1 MKESKENF
9 TEVLERLKWI
19 IEQAEKQGVERVA
32 ALIYATNKEAEAKPS
47 EILTCSNAFVR
58 LLLNCKHTKLWR
70 LEQAG
75 KIKKLSHGVYDLR
88 TVMNYKRESRNAEKP
103 KNQMKGEDR

>member
-19 IEQAEKQGVERVA
+19 IEQSEKQGVERVS
-32 ALIYATNKEAEAKPS
+32 ALIYATNREAEAKPS
-47 EILTCSNAFVR
+47 EILSCTNELAR

-75 KIKKLSHGVYDLR
+75 KIRKLSHGVYDLR
-88 TVMNYKRESRNAEKP
+88 TVMNYQREKKR
-103 KNQMKGEDR
+103 

>member
-1 MKESKENF
+1 MKEGKENF
-9 TEVLERLKWI
+9 KEVQERLKWI

-47 EILTCSNAFVR
+47 EILSCTNKLAR

-70 LEQAG
+70 LEQTG
-75 KIKKLSHGVYDLR
+75 KIKKLSHGIYDLR
-88 TVMNYKRESRNAEKP
+88 SVMKYQRAETLKVE
-103 KNQMKGEDR
+103 KKSNEA

>member
-1 MKESKENF
+1 MKNQKENF
-9 TEVLERLKWI
+9 KEVQERLKWI
-19 IEQAEKQGVERVA
+19 IEQAEKQGVERVT

-47 EILTCSNAFVR
+47 EILTCTNELAR

-75 KIKKLSHGVYDLR
+75 KIKKLSHGTYDLR
-88 TVMNYKRESRNAEKP
+88 SVMNYQREQKR
-103 KNQMKGEDR
+103 